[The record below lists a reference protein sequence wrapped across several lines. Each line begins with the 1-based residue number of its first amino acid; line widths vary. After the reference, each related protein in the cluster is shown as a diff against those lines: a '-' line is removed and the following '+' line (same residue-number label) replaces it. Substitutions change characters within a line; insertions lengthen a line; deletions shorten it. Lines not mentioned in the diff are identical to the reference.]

1 MMFNAII
8 IADLI
13 RIDWEE
19 QQEKE
24 HLAKESQES
33 EHLKRIEQQQKKFLA
48 KLDTEDRYIYQCH
61 QILAAVVPE
70 NPNYRAQ
77 VSKIL
82 LEYVPALVGEENSSR
97 VVEQIVDNCSVDDL
111 REIMQNYDQLKFC
124 AEKFKKVLQ
133 EDANAEQQA

>member
-33 EHLKRIEQQQKKFLA
+33 EHLKRIEQQQEKFLA